1 MTEQP
6 SQVLAWGVDQFAEAH
21 SIGRTVVYQEIAAG
35 RLLAAKVGRRRVIT
49 AEAAAEWR
57 ALLDRE
63 ARERRSA

>member
-1 MTEQP
+1 MTAVTP
-6 SQVLAWGVDQFAEAH
+6 LAWSVPQFAEVH
-21 SIGRTVVYQEIAAG
+21 GIGRSAVYLEIRSG
-35 RLLAAKVGRRRVIT
+35 RLLAAKVGRRTVIT